1 MKKKI
6 VIVSGDPNS
15 INSEIIFKSWKKLD
29 SKVKRKLLFISN
41 FKLMEQQ
48 FKKLNY
54 KIKLTDF
61 NTKNNLIKKN
71 SINILNIDLKFK
83 NPFKVSHNQA
93 SKFFISSINLAH
105 KLALNND
112 VSGVI
117 TCPINKALLNN
128 KNIGLTEYLASKSN
142 IKDNSEVML
151 ITNRNLSVCPIT
163 THEHIKYVSKK
174 LNKKLLIN
182 KTNTIVKW
190 FKTKIKKN
198 PKIGIL
204 GLNPH
209 NAELKKNSEERK
221 IIIHSILKMKK
232 LKINVEGPLI
242 ADTLFIKDYKKYD
255 VIIGMYHDQVL
266 APYKSIFKF
275 DAINLTLGLKYLRV
289 SPDHGIANNI
299 IGKNK
304 ADPRSLMECIY
315 FLNKF

>member
-1 MKKKI
+1 MNKKI
-6 VIVSGDPNS
+6 LVITGDPNS

-29 SKVKRKLLFISN
+29 KKVKKKLFFISN
-41 FKLMEQQ
+41 FKLLEQQ

-54 KIKLTDF
+54 KVKLTDLSKK
-61 NTKNNLIKKN
+61 KNLHKKN
-71 SINILNIDLKFK
+71 SIKIINIDLEFK
-83 NPFKVSHNQA
+83 NPFKVNHNQA
-93 SKFFISSINLAH
+93 SKFLISSINLAH
-105 KLALNND
+105 KLALNNN
-112 VSGVI
+112 VSGII

-128 KNIGLTEYLASKSN
+128 KKIGLTEYLASKSN

-151 ITNRNLSVCPIT
+151 IKSRKLSVCPIT

-174 LNKKLLIN
+174 LNKRLLIN

-190 FKTKIKKN
+190 FKSKIRKK
-198 PKIGIL
+198 PRIGIL

-221 IIIHSILKMKK
+221 IIIPSIIKMKK
-232 LKINVEGPLI
+232 LRMNVKGPLI
-242 ADTLFIKDYKKYD
+242 ADTLFINDYKKYD

-266 APYKSIFKF
+266 APFKSIFKF

-289 SPDHGIANNI
+289 SPDHGIASDI

-304 ADPRSLMECIY
+304 ANPKSLMECIN

>member
-1 MKKKI
+1 MNKKI
-6 VIVSGDPNS
+6 LVITGDPNS

-29 SKVKRKLLFISN
+29 NKVKKKLLFISN
-41 FKLMEQQ
+41 FKLLEQQ

-54 KIKLTDF
+54 KVKLTDLSEK
-61 NTKNNLIKKN
+61 KNLHKKN
-71 SINILNIDLKFK
+71 SIKIINIDLEFK

-93 SKFFISSINLAH
+93 SKFLISSINLAH
-105 KLALNND
+105 KLALNNN
-112 VSGVI
+112 VSGII

-128 KNIGLTEYLASKSN
+128 KKIGLTEYLASKSN

-151 ITNRNLSVCPIT
+151 IKSRKLSVCPIT

-174 LNKKLLIN
+174 LNKRLLIN

-190 FKTKIKKN
+190 FKSKIRKK
-198 PKIGIL
+198 PRIGIL

-221 IIIHSILKMKK
+221 IIIPSIIKMKK
-232 LKINVEGPLI
+232 LRMNVKGPLI
-242 ADTLFIKDYKKYD
+242 ADTLFINDYKKYD

-266 APYKSIFKF
+266 APFKSIFKF

-289 SPDHGIANNI
+289 SPDHGIASDI

-304 ADPRSLMECIY
+304 ANPKSLMECIN
-315 FLNKF
+315 FLNKI